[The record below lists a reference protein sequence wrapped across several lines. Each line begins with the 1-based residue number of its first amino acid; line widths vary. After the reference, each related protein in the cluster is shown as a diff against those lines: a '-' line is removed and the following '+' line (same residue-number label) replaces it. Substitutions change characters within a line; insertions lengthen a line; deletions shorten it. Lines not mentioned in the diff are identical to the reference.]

1 MGQIVINAI
10 DRRDQDELIKEQRN
24 DYKNLVESAADI
36 IYRLDQN
43 ERFIY
48 MNQKALGT
56 FGFSDA
62 ELEGMAFQNIVHP
75 EYSRNVSRFYR
86 DQVRKGIESTY
97 LEFPIITRSGEK
109 LWVGQNTTLTSFKN
123 GHKELMA
130 IAREITDII
139 NANES
144 LRQAY
149 EESEKANQS
158 KTQFV
163 INTSHEIRT
172 PVHAISGLVNMFQ
185 NTNLSEKQ
193 KDLVTK
199 LKNTSRGL
207 NNMIDNV
214 IDFKKIESENLELQ
228 TASFAPAQV
237 LDNFFAMLDYLAE
250 NYGVHL
256 YKHLDSNLP
265 DRLVGDEG
273 KLQRILLNLLEN
285 AVKFNQNGNARIAWE
300 VGDKKQYYDFTVEDD
315 GIGISSEVLNQLAR
329 SFRQGDESAT
339 RHYEGTGL
347 GLFISGELIN
357 FMGGKLQIEKPERGT
372 KIRFGIPFE
381 PSEES
386 EKSNE
391 MEQKEKK
398 TFPGVS
404 VLIVEDNKINRLV
417 ASKAL
422 ANLEIEYDLAENGRE
437 ALEYLKQNTY
447 DAVMM
452 DLMMPEM
459 DGFET
464 SRHIRNDLQLSL
476 PIIACT
482 AKKVKDTEQESYEA
496 GMNDFL
502 SKPFDEDDIRE
513 KLNRLLG

>member
-1 MGQIVINAI
+1 M
-10 DRRDQDELIKEQRN
+10 
-24 DYKNLVESAADI
+24 
-36 IYRLDQN
+36 
-43 ERFIY
+43 
-48 MNQKALGT
+48 
-56 FGFSDA
+56 
-62 ELEGMAFQNIVHP
+62 
-75 EYSRNVSRFYR
+75 
-86 DQVRKGIESTY
+86 
-97 LEFPIITRSGEK
+97 
-109 LWVGQNTTLTSFKN
+109 
-123 GHKELMA
+123 
-130 IAREITDII
+130 
-139 NANES
+139 
-144 LRQAY
+144 
-149 EESEKANQS
+149 
-158 KTQFV
+158 
-163 INTSHEIRT
+163 
-172 PVHAISGLVNMFQ
+172 
-185 NTNLSEKQ
+185 
-193 KDLVTK
+193 
-199 LKNTSRGL
+199 
-207 NNMIDNV
+207 
-214 IDFKKIESENLELQ
+214 
-228 TASFAPAQV
+228 
-237 LDNFFAMLDYLAE
+237 
-250 NYGVHL
+250 
-256 YKHLDSNLP
+256 
-265 DRLVGDEG
+265 
-273 KLQRILLNLLEN
+273 
-285 AVKFNQNGNARIAWE
+285 
-300 VGDKKQYYDFTVEDD
+300 EDD

-347 GLFISGELIN
+347 GLFISGKLIN

-386 EKSNE
+386 EISNE
-391 MEQKEKK
+391 MEQQEKK

-422 ANLEIEYDLAENGRE
+422 ANLEIEYDLSENGRE

-502 SKPFDEDDIRE
+502 AKPFDENDIRE
-513 KLNRLLG
+513 KLTRLLG